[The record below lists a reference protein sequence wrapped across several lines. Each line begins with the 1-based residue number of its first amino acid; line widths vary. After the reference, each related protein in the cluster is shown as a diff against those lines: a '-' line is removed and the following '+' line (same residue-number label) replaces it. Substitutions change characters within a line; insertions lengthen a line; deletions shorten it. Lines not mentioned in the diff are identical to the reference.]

1 LIVEQVASPKQRRYF
16 NQRGITLIEMM
27 IAIALSMILM
37 AASLQFIVS
46 TRQTYELNDDIS
58 RVQENGRIALDIL
71 VKDLQMAGYRQPLNG
86 DGKVPDF
93 FLQQCNN
100 TADDEDTAADD
111 NAPCLL
117 DGGGALSDRIAVQFD
132 PPPDNGTETD
142 CLGTALA
149 ATSIVVNVYTV
160 QDIDG
165 DGINSLYCQGY
176 DATNESWL
184 TAAPQPLVD
193 GIDNMQVLYGVAG
206 TVANPQSVTRYVSGD
221 NLLPADWPNL
231 RAIRVALL
239 VSNGNAAAFAENR
252 ERKYRVLDSDEIAVT
267 DSQPRRIYSTTVKF
281 NNYGAL

>member
-1 LIVEQVASPKQRRYF
+1 VEKVAIHKYHNKNS
-16 NQRGITLIEMM
+16 GVTLVELM
-27 IAIALSMILM
+27 IAIALSMTLM

-71 VKDLQMAGYRQPLNG
+71 VKDLQMAGYRKPLNG
-86 DGKVPDF
+86 DGKLPDF

-111 NAPCLL
+111 GAPCLL
-117 DGGGALSDRIAVQFD
+117 EGGAALSDRISVQFD

-142 CLGTALA
+142 CIGTALP

-160 QDIDG
+160 ADLDG
-165 DGINSLYCQGY
+165 DGINSIYCQGY
-176 DATNESWL
+176 DSSTESWL

-206 TVANPQSVTRYVSGD
+206 TVANPLSVTKYVSGD
-221 NLLPADWPNL
+221 SLLPADWPNL
-231 RAIRVALL
+231 RAVRVALL
-239 VSNGNAAAFAENR
+239 VSNGSDVAFAENR
-252 ERKYRVLDSDEIAVT
+252 QRSYRLLDSDEIAFT